1 MRRQGCAWCSH
12 PVGRDGTILTA
23 TDANLHPTK
32 KERSTFVGGALLDVF
47 PDSPDDR
54 NSLASVRNVAQ
65 LMRMRRSNDPELVW
79 CHGHTLQVV
88 VPDEPLLVRGDA
100 TRRTR
105 VVTNLLTNAAK
116 YAQRDGHI
124 SEVAH
129 GGLGIGLSLVK
140 QLVELHDGSLEAP
153 SEGMAEGSVFTASLP
168 LAVYEQT
175 PASDTASDTASE
187 PASEPAVAA
196 NEVAE
201 QPQCILVVD
210 DNVDVAESMSML
222 LRFRGHEVFVA
233 HNGVNALQLAEQ
245 VSPAVVLLDIG
256 LPDLDGYEV
265 CRRLRRSGLEK
276 ARIIAMTGYGL
287 ERDRQLAEA
296 AGFDEHCVKPV
307 TYADLLKLLSA

>member
-1 MRRQGCAWCSH
+1 
-12 PVGRDGTILTA
+12 
-23 TDANLHPTK
+23 
-32 KERSTFVGGALLDVF
+32 GGALLDVC

-54 NSLASVRNVAQ
+54 NPLASVRNIAQ
-65 LMRMRRSNDPELVW
+65 LMRMRTSNDPELLW
-79 CHGHTLQVV
+79 CYGHTLQVV

-100 TRRTR
+100 TRRAQE
-105 VVTNLLTNAAK
+105 VTNLLTNAIK
-116 YAQRDGHI
+116 YEQRDGHI
-124 SEVAH
+124 SEVA
-129 GGLGIGLSLVK
+129 LG
-140 QLVELHDGSLEAP
+140 
-153 SEGMAEGSVFTASLP
+153 EGSVFTASLP
-168 LAVYEQT
+168 LAVHEQT
-175 PASDTASDTASE
+175 PASG

-201 QPQCILVVD
+201 QPRCILVVD

-222 LRFRGHEVFVA
+222 LRFRGHDVFVA

-287 ERDRQLAEA
+287 ERDRQRAEA
-296 AGFDEHCVKPV
+296 AGFDMHCVKPV
-307 TYADLLKLLSA
+307 AYADLVKLLFA

>member
-1 MRRQGCAWCSH
+1 M
-12 PVGRDGTILTA
+12 
-23 TDANLHPTK
+23 
-32 KERSTFVGGALLDVF
+32 
-47 PDSPDDR
+47 
-54 NSLASVRNVAQ
+54 
-65 LMRMRRSNDPELVW
+65 
-79 CHGHTLQVV
+79 
-88 VPDEPLLVRGDA
+88 RGDA

-116 YAQRDGHI
+116 YEQRDGHI

-140 QLVELHDGSLEAP
+140 QLVEPHDGSLEAP
-153 SEGMAEGSVFTASLP
+153 SEGIAEGSVFTASLP

-175 PASDTASDTASE
+175 PASDTASE

-307 TYADLLKLLSA
+307 AYADLLKLLSA